1 MAVAGIFL
9 LSKLIVKEM
18 ESRWIAE
25 KFLVPGSCD
34 SVCGCLQL
42 VCMVARLDKLY
53 EIKKWSSASQVAK
66 FQLLRAYKYRPIGG
80 NLSFTATAKYFHCFK
95 LVGYYNGK
103 CTNSSADVEKI
114 VKTTMTTEYATDVTV
129 VPALIRM
136 QFHDCFVR
144 GCDASILLESNTSN
158 AEKNADPNLTVR
170 GYDVIDDIKKALEN
184 QCGTGIVSCADIIIM
199 AAREAVVLGG
209 GSFYNVT
216 TGRRDGTISN
226 KTEAELL
233 LPPAEISVTDSIAA
247 FGNLGMNVSDM
258 VALIGGHTVGV
269 AHCSSF
275 QDRLYNYNNTGK
287 ADPTMDSTL
296 LASLKTTCPQNST
309 VDNTANLDQNTVS
322 LNTFDNSFFMQIQ
335 KNKGILGIDQ
345 EIDLDTRTNGTV
357 SSFASN
363 NSVFLA
369 QFATAFVKM
378 GATNVILEPAGEIRL
393 NCRSTN

>member
-1 MAVAGIFL
+1 ML
-9 LSKLIVKEM
+9 LGVHHLWI
-18 ESRWIAE
+18 ES
-25 KFLVPGSCD
+25 D
-34 SVCGCLQL
+34 S
-42 VCMVARLDKLY
+42 
-53 EIKKWSSASQVAK
+53 
-66 FQLLRAYKYRPIGG
+66 
-80 NLSFTATAKYFHCFK
+80 
-95 LVGYYNGK
+95 
-103 CTNSSADVEKI
+103 
-114 VKTTMTTEYATDVTV
+114 
-129 VPALIRM
+129 
-136 QFHDCFVR
+136 
-144 GCDASILLESNTSN
+144 
-158 AEKNADPNLTVR
+158 
-170 GYDVIDDIKKALEN
+170 
-184 QCGTGIVSCADIIIM
+184 
-199 AAREAVVLGG
+199 EAVVMVVMAWLIPCCVLLKNAGG